1 MYRLHICSLIFLLL
15 STFVFSQSSSIF
27 GNIINE
33 QNEPLEF
40 VSVVLLQQ
48 KDSTYVNYTIT
59 DIKGY
64 FKIPDVPNSSLIV
77 QFSYMGYITQSKN
90 IDFKN
95 EAIDFKTITFI
106 ENLNA
111 LNEVTISVVV
121 PIQIKKDTI
130 AFNASSFKVN
140 PDDNLESLLKKLPGL
155 EIESDGK
162 VVAQGN
168 EVTKIFVDGKEF
180 FGGDPA
186 IVLKNLSADAISK
199 IEVIDKKSDE
209 AELTGVD
216 DGNKEIVI
224 NFTLKKSKKKQ
235 GFGKVSAGMGL
246 DSRYFSNLNYNKFTP
261 KNQFSV
267 IGKFNN
273 INVTGSNIQDFIANT
288 DVIAD
293 ESDDENAAKQNTKSL
308 SGFLKTVVSGINFG
322 HEFKDKK
329 SFNVDYFYNLS
340 DNSGTSNS
348 KRISF
353 SQNNNYNYES
363 EDIYHNVSN
372 NHNLNFNYEN
382 KSNKTN
388 SLRVKGQLS
397 SNNRTSNS
405 DTFGSYLNEAAELT
419 TTKDQTL
426 FNNNVNK
433 SANFNINFN
442 QKLQKIGRS
451 FSTGFSTNISKSA
464 SSKEQATFTNRK
476 INTNNP
482 IYREIFTLRDD
493 TFNTATYNFNFRFRE
508 PLGKNHYLNL
518 QSFLTTKNEK
528 EDINQ
533 LKTEVTSNNDEELL
547 AYKYKHIEDSYR
559 TKFAHSFNSE
569 KFHLFNGI
577 ELQYL
582 NRTFGV
588 IDQGHLSKNSAYINL
603 FSNIQFKPKKGSKY
617 RLAYKRVIRNPRS
630 SESST
635 VINDLNP
642 YFIRQGNPNLEPEKI
657 DDISF
662 RANIFDFK
670 SSLHFSSKISYQ
682 FSKDA
687 IVQNIDIADDFV
699 KTRSYLNSGNRERL
713 STLFSFGKK
722 INGLGLRYTIKNK
735 NLYGTSNSI
744 INLQLNN
751 VTSKDFLLGL
761 TLENNNK
768 NVIDLKFGANYSV
781 NNTSFSLE
789 KDLARTYKKQQYFSN
804 LDYDISKKLNVNTQ
818 FDYVIFTDNQFSSKQ
833 VLPIWNGAISY
844 NFSNNKNN
852 ILKLVLIDL
861 LNKNVDVYRRST
873 TNYFEETNSES
884 LGRYIILSYI
894 YTLRNGMKKEK

>member
-1 MYRLHICSLIFLLL
+1 MYRLPICALIFLFL

-33 QNEPLEF
+33 QKEPIEF

-48 KDSTYVNYTIT
+48 KDSTFVNFTIT

-95 EAIDFKTITFI
+95 EAIDFKTITLI
-106 ENLNA
+106 EDLSA
-111 LNEVTISVVV
+111 LDEVTISAVVS
-121 PIQIKKDTI
+121 IQIRKDTI

-186 IVLKNLSADAISK
+186 IVLKNLSANAISK

-216 DGNKEIVI
+216 DGNKDIVI

-235 GFGKVSAGMGL
+235 GFGKASAGMGL

-261 KNQFSV
+261 KTQFSV

-273 INVTGSNIQDFIANT
+273 INVTGSNIQDFIANANG
-288 DVIAD
+288 IAD

-322 HEFKDKK
+322 HEFKDKQ

-363 EDIYHNVSN
+363 EDIYHNISN
-372 NHNLNFNYEN
+372 NHNLNLKYEN

-388 SLRVKGQLS
+388 SLIVKGQLS

-405 DTFGSYLNEAAELT
+405 NTFGSYLNEAAELT
-419 TTKDQTL
+419 TTNDQTL

-442 QKLQKIGRS
+442 QKLQKVGRS
-451 FSTGFSTNISKSA
+451 FSTGFGTNISESA
-464 SSKEQATFTNRK
+464 RDNEQATFTNRN

-482 IYREIFTLRDD
+482 IYREIFTLRDE

-518 QSFLTTKNEK
+518 QSFLTTRNEK
-528 EDINQ
+528 EDITQ
-533 LKTEVTSNNDEELL
+533 LKTTVTSNNDEELF

-588 IDQGHLSKNSAYINL
+588 IDQGHLSKNSAYLNL

-642 YFIRQGNPNLEPEKI
+642 YFISQGNPDLKPEKM

-662 RANIFDFK
+662 SANIFDFK
-670 SSLHFSSKISYQ
+670 SALNFSSKISYQ

-687 IVQNIDIADDFV
+687 IVQNIYIADDFV

-781 NNTSFSLE
+781 NNTSFSIE
-789 KDLARTYKKQQYFSN
+789 KDLDRTYKKQLYFSN

-844 NFSNNKNN
+844 NFSNNRNN